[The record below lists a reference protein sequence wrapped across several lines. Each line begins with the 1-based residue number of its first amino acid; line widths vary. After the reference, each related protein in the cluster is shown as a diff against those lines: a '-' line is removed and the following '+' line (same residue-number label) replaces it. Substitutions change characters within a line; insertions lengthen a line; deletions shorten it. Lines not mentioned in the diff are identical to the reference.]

1 MAGEYSM
8 ENLIQ
13 AQHRR
18 QAILDWL
25 HAHPLSPM
33 GRIAGA
39 FPCDDPFQVIC
50 AVASMVRRGE
60 IAATGKRK
68 SSLFV
73 ALATTTA
80 TAESLKA
87 GKRERSRK
95 ASARVRQRRSSEKV
109 RQPKAEH
116 STTPKVG
123 PNGGR
128 LYNSGDNPE
137 IARYRSGGQGTV
149 VRPAIGSGMYA
160 GGNW

>member
-39 FPCDDPFQVIC
+39 FPCDDPFQVIG

-95 ASARVRQRRSSEKV
+95 ASARVRQPE
-109 RQPKAEH
+109 AEH
-116 STTPKVG
+116 STTPKIG